1 MNLSNKFKNKIYKVY
16 NFLGTLKKILNLFF
30 LNDEYIFTK
39 FYKKNKWGGSE
50 SKSGEGSSKRNTLS
64 TRKIIPRVIK
74 KYSIKTF
81 FDAPCGDFN
90 WMKLVNFDDCK
101 YIGGD
106 IVNLIISNNNKEFS
120 NNKRQFINFN
130 IITHIPPKVDL
141 IFCRDALI
149 HLSNRATLQVLS
161 NFQKSGSKFLLTTHF
176 PNEKKNIFIV
186 NGMFRRINLEI
197 SPFNLPAPIEIF
209 LEDQIDQSLEKKFLA
224 LWDLTKIKSRSL

>member
-1 MNLSNKFKNKIYKVY
+1 
-16 NFLGTLKKILNLFF
+16 
-30 LNDEYIFTK
+30 
-39 FYKKNKWGGSE
+39 
-50 SKSGEGSSKRNTLS
+50 
-64 TRKIIPRVIK
+64 
-74 KYSIKTF
+74 
-81 FDAPCGDFN
+81 
-90 WMKLVNFDDCK
+90 MKLVNFDDCK

-130 IITHIPPKVDL
+130 IITNIPPKVDL

-161 NFQKSGSKFLLTTHF
+161 NFRKSGSKFLLTTHF
-176 PNEKKNIFIV
+176 PNEKKNTFIV

-224 LWDLTKIKSRSL
+224 LWDLTKIKSRNL